1 MYCTGSKLTS
11 VKFLGLTKKQDKM
24 TYVVCWKAENKG
36 LNSHSTLGWKAE
48 NKGLNSHSTLGCREI
63 ILGAVEVQ
71 KQRALLQANS
81 MKKVP
86 GASKKNPF

>member
-1 MYCTGSKLTS
+1 
-11 VKFLGLTKKQDKM
+11 M
-24 TYVVCWKAENKG
+24 TYVVC
-36 LNSHSTLGWKAE
+36 WKAE

-71 KQRALLQANS
+71 KQRALLQASANS

-86 GASKKNPF
+86 GVAKKNPF